1 MIDSERSFR
10 DEGDGNGVDVEVNHE
25 GGTYEIEIEDLMIP
39 ATRYPNDFSFL
50 YISRRASHTGMY
62 TRAY

>member
-10 DEGDGNGVDVEVNHE
+10 DEVDGNRVDVEVNHE

-39 ATRYPNDFSFL
+39 STRHPNDFSFL
-50 YISRRASHTGMY
+50 FISYCAFHS
-62 TRAY
+62 